1 MKLEKALLQIENLAG
16 ELISDEDETIRI
28 LGASLMSLP
37 MAAERGAA
45 ELTNLIHG
53 IFQLSREMMERSEE
67 AEKVI
72 KNLLEQNEN

>member
-1 MKLEKALLQIENLAG
+1 MKPEKALLQIENLAG

-28 LGASLMSLP
+28 LGASLMTLP
-37 MAAERGAA
+37 MAAERGAS

-67 AEKVI
+67 ADEAIQK
-72 KNLLEQNEN
+72 LLKPNED